1 MPAAARLTDITI
13 HGSPFVPGTGSS
25 NVLVGN
31 LPALRAVS
39 PAAAAGFVALC
50 AQIAVNAQKL
60 AAAITSSNVPAAAE
74 ATKNLKD
81 QVPQAMNMIASMDK
95 ITCPMLLLRVA
106 GPPHG
111 MGVMLGGSSTVMINN
126 MPAGRVGDTIQEIL
140 SLDPNFVAVGLPTV
154 QIGG

>member
-13 HGSPFVPGTGSS
+13 HGSPFVPGTGSP

-39 PAAAAGFVALC
+39 PAAAANFVALC
-50 AQIAVNAQKL
+50 AQILVNAQKL
-60 AAAITSSNVPAAAE
+60 AAAITSSNAPAALE
-74 ATKNLKD
+74 ATNNLKN
-81 QVPQAMNMIASMDK
+81 QVPEAMNMIASMDK
-95 ITCPMLLLRVA
+95 ITCPMLLLRIG

-140 SLDPNFVAVGLPTV
+140 SLDPNFVVVGLPTV